1 MVESE
6 GLDAAWVLLVV
17 ELDQLVDSA
26 DAHAIE
32 AGQTSLRREVA
43 LDQGGT
49 HGWVGH
55 EARDVVARDDGR
67 RGDHELGW
75 RGDRTSGNVRTGDD
89 VRLLLPDEL
98 DVGPHTR
105 AEGLDGLLDGMGIVG
120 DDHNQVRVFGTVG
133 VVSGELVHQLDAGEL
148 GDLRVQIRGRG
159 IGTENEHHVF
169 H

>member
-32 AGQTSLRREVA
+32 AGQTSPRREVA
-43 LDQGGT
+43 VDQGGA
-49 HGWVGH
+49 HAGGKRV
-55 EARDVVARDDGR
+55 RDVRTGDDGR
-67 RGDHELGW
+67 RGDFELGR
-75 RGDRTSGNVRTGDD
+75 RGDRASGDVLDADD